1 MDEVLKVIITLTAC
15 GIAVSREV
23 RHWVRPKKRK

>member
-1 MDEVLKVIITLTAC
+1 MEEFLKAIIVFTTC
-15 GIAVSREV
+15 GIAVSREI

>member
-1 MDEVLKVIITLTAC
+1 MEDFLKAIVTLTAC